1 MMKNPSAWI
10 LLGAIALVVLLNSVF
25 TVDEREWAI
34 KFRLGEIMRS
44 DYEPG
49 LHFKTP
55 FINNVRFFDRRI
67 QNLDSRPERFLTVER
82 KNVIVDFFVKW
93 RIEDP
98 ERFYTSTSGDVRNAN
113 ALLLRIIQD
122 GLRAEFGR
130 RTIQEAVSGE
140 RSQIMEIL
148 GREANNRAQE
158 LGLTVVDVR
167 IKRIDLPPEVSE
179 SVYQRMDAERARVA
193 RQLRAEGSESA
204 ERIRADADRQRTV
217 LQAEAFQQAETLRGE
232 GDAEAAAIYAAAYR
246 QDAEFYAFYRSL
258 QAYRES
264 IGRGNDLLLISPDSR
279 FFRYLR
285 DSAPRQ

>member
-1 MMKNPSAWI
+1 MKSSSVLIVVAVV
-10 LLGAIALVVLLNSVF
+10 ALIVGLNSVF

-34 KFRLGEIMRS
+34 KFRLGEIIRT

-67 QNLDSRPERFLTVER
+67 QTFDARPERFLTVER

-98 ERFYTSTSGDVRNAN
+98 ERFYTSTRGEVLNAN

-140 RSQIMEIL
+140 RSEIMEIL
-148 GREANNRAQE
+148 TREANMRARE

-167 IKRIDLPPEVSE
+167 LKRIDLPQEVSE

-193 RQLRAEGSESA
+193 RQWRAEGSETA

-217 LQAEAFQQAETLRGE
+217 LLAEAFQTAEGLRGE
-232 GDAEAAAIYAAAYR
+232 GDAEAAAIYADAYGR
-246 QDAEFYAFYRSL
+246 NAEFYSFYRSL

-264 IGRGNDLLLISPDSR
+264 IGQGTDLLLISPDSR

-285 DSAPRQ
+285 DSAPR

>member
-1 MMKNPSAWI
+1 MKSSPM
-10 LLGAIALVVLLNSVF
+10 LLVVVVVALVVGLNSVF

-34 KFRLGEIMRS
+34 KFRLGEIIRS
-44 DYEPG
+44 EYEPG
-49 LHFKTP
+49 LHFKMP

-67 QNLDSRPERFLTVER
+67 QTFDARPERFLTVER

-98 ERFYTSTSGDVRNAN
+98 ERFYTSTNGDVRNAN

-122 GLRAEFGR
+122 GLRSEFGK

-148 GREANNRAQE
+148 TREANVRTQE

-167 IKRIDLPPEVSE
+167 LKRIDLPQEVSE

-193 RQLRAEGSESA
+193 RQLRAEGSETA
-204 ERIRADADRQRTV
+204 ERIRADAERQRTV
-217 LQAEAFQQAETLRGE
+217 LQAEAFQTAEGLRGE
-232 GDAEAAAIYAAAYR
+232 GDAEAAAIYADAYGR
-246 QDAEFYAFYRSL
+246 NAEFYSFYRSL

-264 IGRGNDLLLISPDSR
+264 IGQGNDLLLLSPDSR